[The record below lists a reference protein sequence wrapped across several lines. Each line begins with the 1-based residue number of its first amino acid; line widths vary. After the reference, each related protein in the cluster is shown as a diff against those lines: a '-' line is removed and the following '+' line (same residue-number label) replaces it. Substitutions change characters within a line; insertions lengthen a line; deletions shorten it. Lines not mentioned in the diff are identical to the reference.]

1 MLYFKIVYSFER
13 LLVCVYTSQY
23 CLSGCSHLGAF
34 ITNTNIL
41 YHAHNSVTD
50 CYGVTTQRSPLAV
63 TFHENLL
70 IFATFLHLLKDKI

>member
-41 YHAHNSVTD
+41 YHAHKFR
-50 CYGVTTQRSPLAV
+50 YR
-63 TFHENLL
+63 LL
-70 IFATFLHLLKDKI
+70 WSDNATFAVCCHVSRKLIDFRYVFRPT